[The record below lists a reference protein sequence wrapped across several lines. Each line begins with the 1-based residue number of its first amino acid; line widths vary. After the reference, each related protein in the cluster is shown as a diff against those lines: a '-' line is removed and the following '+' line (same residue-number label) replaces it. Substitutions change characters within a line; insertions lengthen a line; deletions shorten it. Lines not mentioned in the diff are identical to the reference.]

1 MSVFQFLLIQV
12 NLALFLGIYTVLSS
26 GTRHRG
32 LNRAYL
38 ILMPFIAIA
47 LPLISFE
54 TSSSTA
60 NWAHQLPIVDVLQTP
75 ISSASI
81 TSINWVK
88 VIYFS
93 GVFLFLAITIVQ
105 LFRVLYR
112 PISVYRTTFKGSKVF
127 ELKENKA
134 SYSFFNRIYLNP
146 NQLENE
152 ETILLHEHA
161 HCKGWHSVDLLII
174 ATLKAVFWFNP
185 MIHFWERR
193 IRENHEYLADQ
204 YVLKH
209 QPSAAEYGQ
218 VLLEATFQLKSPKFV
233 NAFNTKSLLLK
244 RIENLKHKN
253 QHHMKHLIVIP
264 VAAGIAF
271 LAASMNT
278 PFEKQEVAIETSHE
292 EGTPAQFPGGK
303 KELFN
308 FIMKEVN
315 YPKDLEKA
323 SIEGKVFV
331 AFEISETGKV
341 ENASI
346 AKSSTHEAMDQ
357 EALRIVNKMPKWEP
371 AMKEGKSIRSKMTLP
386 FNFAL

>member
-12 NLALFLGIYTVLSS
+12 NLALFLGIYHLLSS
-26 GTRHRG
+26 GTRHRTV
-32 LNRAYL
+32 NRAYL
-38 ILMPFIAIA
+38 LLMPFVAIG

-54 TSSSTA
+54 TSSTTA
-60 NWAHQLPIVDVLQTP
+60 IWMHQLPMIDVLQTP
-75 ISSASI
+75 LSNPSS
-81 TSINWVK
+81 TPINW
-88 VIYFS
+88 IQIFYFA
-93 GVFLFLAITIVQ
+93 GVFVFLGITIVQ

-112 PISVYRTTFKGSKVF
+112 PISVYRGNFKGSRVF

-161 HCKGWHSVDLLII
+161 HCKGWHSLDLLLI
-174 ATLKAVFWFNP
+174 AVLKAVFWFNP
-185 MIHFWERR
+185 IIHFWERR
-193 IRENHEYLADQ
+193 IRENNEYIADQ
-204 YVLKH
+204 YVLNH
-209 QPSAAEYGQ
+209 QPAAEYGQ

-278 PFEKQEVAIETSHE
+278 PFEKQEVVVETSHE
-292 EGTPAQFPGGK
+292 EITPAQFPGGK

-308 FIMKEVN
+308 FIMEEVK
-315 YPKDLEKA
+315 YPEDLKNA
-323 SIEGKVFV
+323 SIEGQVFV
-331 AFEISETGKV
+331 VFEISETGKI
-341 ENASI
+341 ENANI
-346 AKSSTHEAMDQ
+346 AKSSTHEAMDD
-357 EALRIVNKMPKWEP
+357 EALRIVNKMPNWEP
-371 AMKEGKSIRSKMTLP
+371 AKKEGKSIRSKMTLP